1 MNRRE
6 VLGGLGIASAHA
18 LWFAFGCGTPQ
29 RPRYRTTGVEAS
41 GEIRTWLR
49 DAVALIH
56 GAGLTGHAL
65 AVSSR
70 HTVAAQDVLGAGVGH
85 SRADGVVLTAR
96 DAHGRRE
103 QVTTDLTHDGVINAA
118 RRLAGNVAPGRVDFG
133 PPPPPAPVPRPDPD
147 TLADANLID
156 SIAAVAKRDQGL
168 SSRIVYA
175 SGLLELDDALVWSV
189 AAGRDLEQRLFRV
202 RRALT
207 RVAWNG
213 TRPIISE
220 VSRAWAGGI
229 NDQTFSDDELAYAR
243 DVALALMTPGVFAD
257 GVHELVLAPDVVAG
271 IVDASARALYTP
283 QAQRR
288 AEVARRLA
296 VGKPV
301 ASQSFTLVDDP
312 TVANA
317 YGGFRFD
324 DAGAIAEAVPIIDH
338 GKLGRQLASGRRP
351 GHVGP
356 LEVSPSHL
364 RVAHGTVVDNLVVDD
379 GFLLEGNRG
388 VLVDAA
394 SDRIVIAVQR
404 ALEVKHGQRTG
415 RIYADIELVG
425 ELGALLGSIGDA
437 TQLTR
442 TIGIRDERDGL
453 PRWRSVEAPWLRAKG
468 LIRARRRSA

>member
-6 VLGGLGIASAHA
+6 VLGGLGLASAHA

-29 RPRYRTTGVEAS
+29 RPRYRTTGIEAS

-70 HTVAAQDVLGAGVGH
+70 HTVAAQDVLGPGVGH

-103 QVTTDLTHDGVINAA
+103 QVTTDLTRDGVINAA
-118 RRLAGNVAPGRVDFG
+118 RRLAGDVAPGRIDFG

-147 TLADANLID
+147 TLADANLLD

-175 SGLLELDDALVWSV
+175 SGSLELDDAMVWSV

-220 VSRAWAGGI
+220 VSRAWSGGI
-229 NDQTFSDDELAYAR
+229 NDQTFSDEELAYAR
-243 DVALALMTPGVFAD
+243 DVALALMTPGVFPD
-257 GVHELVLAPDVVAG
+257 GVHELVLAPDVIAG
-271 IVDASARALYTP
+271 IVDAAARTLYTP
-283 QAQRR
+283 HAQRWP
-288 AEVARRLA
+288 EVARRVA
-296 VGKPV
+296 VGATV
-301 ASQSFTLVDDP
+301 ASPRFTLVDDP

-324 DAGAIAEAVPIIDH
+324 DGGVPAEVVSIIEH
-338 GKLGRQLASGRRP
+338 GVLGRMLASGRRP

-364 RVAHGTVVDNLVVDD
+364 RVAPGTVTGNLVVDD

-415 RIYADIELVG
+415 RVYAEIELVG
-425 ELGALLGSIGDA
+425 DLSTLLGSIGDA
-437 TQLTR
+437 TVLTR
-442 TIGIRDERDGL
+442 TIGIRDERDDL

-468 LIRARRRSA
+468 LIRARRRST

>member
-6 VLGGLGIASAHA
+6 LLGGLGIASAHA
-18 LWFAFGCGTPQ
+18 LWFAFGCGTAQ

-65 AVSSR
+65 AVSSH
-70 HTVAAQDVLGAGVGH
+70 HTVAAQDVLGASVGH
-85 SRADGVVLTAR
+85 TRADGVVLTAR

-103 QVTTDLTHDGVINAA
+103 QVTTELTRDGVINAA
-118 RRLAGNVAPGRVDFG
+118 RRLAGNASPGRIDFG

-147 TLADANLID
+147 TLADVNLID
-156 SIAAVAKRDQGL
+156 SIAAVAKRDHGL

-220 VSRAWAGGI
+220 VSRAWTGGI
-229 NDQTFSDDELAYAR
+229 NDQTFSDAELAYVR
-243 DVALALMTPGVFAD
+243 DVALALMTPGDFAD

-271 IVDASARALYTP
+271 IVDAAARALYTP

-288 AEVARRLA
+288 PEVARRLA
-296 VGKPV
+296 LGAIV
-301 ASQSFTLVDDP
+301 ASPRFTLVDDP

-324 DAGAIAEAVPIIDH
+324 DVGGFAEAVQIIDH
-338 GKLGRQLASGRRP
+338 GKLGRMLASARRP
-351 GHVGP
+351 GHVGM

-364 RVAHGTVVDNLVVDD
+364 RVAPGTVADKLVVDD

-415 RIYADIELVG
+415 REYAEIELVG
-425 ELGALLGSIGDA
+425 ELSALLGSVGDA
-437 TQLTR
+437 TLLTR

-468 LIRARRRSA
+468 LIRARRRSS

>member
-1 MNRRE
+1 VNRRE

-29 RPRYRTTGVEAS
+29 RSRYRTTGVEAS

-103 QVTTDLTHDGVINAA
+103 QVTTDLTRDGVIDAA
-118 RRLAGNVAPGRVDFG
+118 RRLAGNARAGRVDFG

-156 SIAAVAKRDQGL
+156 SITAVAKRDQGL

-202 RRALT
+202 RRVLT

-220 VSRAWAGGI
+220 SEPANRSGI
-229 NDQTFSDDELAYAR
+229 TNSPTMGMKHSKQPAP
-243 DVALALMTPGVFAD
+243 TPGNDKGNVTSQNAAS
-257 GVHELVLAPDVVAG
+257 GEAPRSLAASSSAG
-271 IVDASARALYTP
+271 SI
-283 QAQRR
+283 
-288 AEVARRLA
+288 
-296 VGKPV
+296 
-301 ASQSFTLVDDP
+301 
-312 TVANA
+312 
-317 YGGFRFD
+317 
-324 DAGAIAEAVPIIDH
+324 
-338 GKLGRQLASGRRP
+338 LAS
-351 GHVGP
+351 
-356 LEVSPSHL
+356 
-364 RVAHGTVVDNLVVDD
+364 VA
-379 GFLLEGNRG
+379 
-388 VLVDAA
+388 
-394 SDRIVIAVQR
+394 
-404 ALEVKHGQRTG
+404 
-415 RIYADIELVG
+415 
-425 ELGALLGSIGDA
+425 
-437 TQLTR
+437 
-442 TIGIRDERDGL
+442 
-453 PRWRSVEAPWLRAKG
+453 
-468 LIRARRRSA
+468 